1 MVPVDA
7 SQTMDPTPTSVA
19 LFNQGLLQVLQASAI
34 VNAIGQI
41 RRVVVP
47 GTGTAADKPAVEK
60 RRYLVI
66 APQVSGKPGGPLQ
79 MRAPRSVSFFSKQM
93 VAADGVNA
101 PAAFS

>member
-47 GTGTAADKPAVEK
+47 GTSTAADKPAVEK

-66 APQVSGKPGGPLQ
+66 APHVSGKPD
-79 MRAPRSVSFFSKQM
+79 APVQ
-93 VAADGVNA
+93 VQA
-101 PAAFS
+101 P